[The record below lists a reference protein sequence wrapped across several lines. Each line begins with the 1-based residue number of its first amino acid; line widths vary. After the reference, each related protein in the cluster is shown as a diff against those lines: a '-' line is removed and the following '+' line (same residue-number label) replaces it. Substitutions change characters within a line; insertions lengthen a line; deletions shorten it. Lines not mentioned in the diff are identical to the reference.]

1 MAEKEKNVADKVKK
15 KVFFPR
21 IMRLMTQLAGQF
33 TVRFR
38 GENDERATLKS
49 AI

>member
-1 MAEKEKNVADKVKK
+1 MAKKIKNMAKKVKE

-21 IMRLMTQLAGQF
+21 IMSLMTQLAGQF

-49 AI
+49 AM